1 MFLKQK
7 TLNYGENNI
16 VIHELSALQRVEY
29 FDFLVEQSEH
39 KVPEKNNDDI
49 KRTAFYLRLS
59 VEANAWLVSC
69 SLQQQRSQ
77 EVNDVYKEVINTWP
91 PSMLESVAKEVLLL
105 SDMLPSNPSSKSS
118 PPEENEEP
126 TSYESLEK

>member
-39 KVPEKNNDDI
+39 KAPEKNNDDI

-69 SLQQQRSQ
+69 SLQQGSQ

-105 SDMLPSNPSSKSS
+105 SDMLPNNPSSKSS
-118 PPEENEEP
+118 PPEENGEP

>member
-118 PPEENEEP
+118 PPEENEEL

>member
-39 KVPEKNNDDI
+39 KAPEKNNDDI

-69 SLQQQRSQ
+69 SLQQGSQ

-105 SDMLPSNPSSKSS
+105 SDMLPNNPSSKSS
-118 PPEENEEP
+118 SPEENGEP

>member
-39 KVPEKNNDDI
+39 KAPEKNNDDI

-69 SLQQQRSQ
+69 SLQQQGAQ

-105 SDMLPSNPSSKSS
+105 SDMLPNNPSSKSS
-118 PPEENEEP
+118 SPEENGEP

>member
-39 KVPEKNNDDI
+39 KAPEKNSDDI

-69 SLQQQRSQ
+69 SLQQGSQ

-105 SDMLPSNPSSKSS
+105 SDMLPNNPSSKSS
-118 PPEENEEP
+118 PPEENGEP

>member
-39 KVPEKNNDDI
+39 KAPEKNSDDI

-69 SLQQQRSQ
+69 SLQQQGSQ

-105 SDMLPSNPSSKSS
+105 SDMLPNNPSSKSS
-118 PPEENEEP
+118 PPEENGEP

>member
-39 KVPEKNNDDI
+39 KAPEKNSDDI

-69 SLQQQRSQ
+69 SLQQQGSQ

-105 SDMLPSNPSSKSS
+105 SDMLPNNPSSISS
-118 PPEENEEP
+118 PPEENGEP

>member
-39 KVPEKNNDDI
+39 KAPEKNSDDI

-69 SLQQQRSQ
+69 SLQQGSQ

-105 SDMLPSNPSSKSS
+105 SDMLPSPPSLKPSS
-118 PPEENEEP
+118 PEENGEL

>member
-69 SLQQQRSQ
+69 SLQQQGSQ

>member
-39 KVPEKNNDDI
+39 KAPEKNNDDI

-69 SLQQQRSQ
+69 SLQQGAQ

-105 SDMLPSNPSSKSS
+105 SDMLPNNPSSKSS
-118 PPEENEEP
+118 SPEENGEP